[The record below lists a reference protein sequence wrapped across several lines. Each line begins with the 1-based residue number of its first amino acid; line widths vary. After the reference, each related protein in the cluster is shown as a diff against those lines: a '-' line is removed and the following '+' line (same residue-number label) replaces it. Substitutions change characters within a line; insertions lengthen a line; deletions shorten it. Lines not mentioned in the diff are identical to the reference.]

1 MGHEVLL
8 VSREGWVHAQ
18 HQISVTHLL
27 PTTHSRCTMIWK
39 WHLNSPRHNINYAD
53 SMAKAK
59 ADSAPG
65 SALGG
70 HHGSMHSGGSI
81 GENLNSYSIPML
93 NMFLQT
99 LQPPAQNCREA
110 ITCGTKSAKKI
121 SSSHRHRSGS
131 AAAGGRG
138 GSTESATGKKRPSF
152 SSATG
157 TAEPDE
163 AMTAER

>member
-1 MGHEVLL
+1 
-8 VSREGWVHAQ
+8 
-18 HQISVTHLL
+18 
-27 PTTHSRCTMIWK
+27 MIGFQ
-39 WHLNSPRHNINYAD
+39 HLNSPRHNINYAD

-99 LQPPAQNCREA
+99 LQPPAQNCRYV
-110 ITCGTKSAKKI
+110 KI
-121 SSSHRHRSGS
+121 ANKRV
-131 AAAGGRG
+131 GGGGMG
-138 GSTESATGKKRPSF
+138 GSGLCMFCLRF
-152 SSATG
+152 G
-157 TAEPDE
+157 
-163 AMTAER
+163 

>member
-1 MGHEVLL
+1 
-8 VSREGWVHAQ
+8 
-18 HQISVTHLL
+18 
-27 PTTHSRCTMIWK
+27 MIGFQ
-39 WHLNSPRHNINYAD
+39 HLNSPRHNINYAD

-99 LQPPAQNCREA
+99 LQPPAQNCRYV
-110 ITCGTKSAKKI
+110 KI
-121 SSSHRHRSGS
+121 RLKVHPNVPNASLSNLNDFPNPNVPGLI
-131 AAAGGRG
+131 
-138 GSTESATGKKRPSF
+138 
-152 SSATG
+152 
-157 TAEPDE
+157 
-163 AMTAER
+163 